1 MQSQFKELMSCMSIN
16 PTLTLEE
23 GLEGAEGYQ
32 ANLMF
37 DFRKSSSIG
46 GAMMLRP
53 LHRSRSGHNGQSIYY

>member
-1 MQSQFKELMSCMSIN
+1 MHVNQPHIDI
-16 PTLTLEE
+16 
-23 GLEGAEGYQ
+23 GGGARGAEGYQ